1 MKITLKGALM
11 GALIT
16 TAGAAA
22 VVGHTIYGVE
32 PSAQGG
38 EPSWYRD
45 KWFSASPAPSAKP
58 TPPTP
63 EATPGVGGQFQWGR
77 APAPAPRPVSAAV
90 ARGSWEVSKSA
101 ITAQQ
106 SFPNLCLPSA
116 QAAAATESTWWG
128 VKIPSGL
135 RCNEAGA
142 R

>member
-1 MKITLKGALM
+1 MKIPLKGALM

-32 PSAQGG
+32 PSAQ
-38 EPSWYRD
+38 
-45 KWFSASPAPSAKP
+45 
-58 TPPTP
+58 
-63 EATPGVGGQFQWGR
+63 
-77 APAPAPRPVSAAV
+77 
-90 ARGSWEVSKSA
+90 
-101 ITAQQ
+101 
-106 SFPNLCLPSA
+106 
-116 QAAAATESTWWG
+116 AAAATESTWWG